1 MYRSDRDNT
10 LIAEL
15 YSGSVRGELLLETP
29 VTKAN
34 IERFIKKYFSV
45 LVSSNTSPDP
55 DQIERLRVYAKEFLD
70 NWTPRLQ
77 QIIKA
82 AGGNPDIFAYTSIS
96 QLNDIIANSQ
106 TSKTDEKK
114 AYKKAGD
121 TNIPVIKETDTYIA
135 YQPLNWEASRKYFG
149 ETRISLLDGETK
161 KGATWCTS
169 ASTPKHF
176 NEYVVKNRNRLLYF
190 IRKKD
195 DKLFAARSMRTDLPG
210 AVDKSFNI
218 WLKKVGSTM
227 KRIERITGSK
237 GYAEAKKLK
246 DKWQIRRFDY
256 EISTYLRD
264 LQPPRNYETRNQKNG
279 HVFGLLN
286 LFGELEPRNENIA
299 DYINF
304 VAFVVFNKEL
314 NYEIPSN

>member
-1 MYRSDRDNT
+1 
-10 LIAEL
+10 
-15 YSGSVRGELLLETP
+15 
-29 VTKAN
+29 
-34 IERFIKKYFSV
+34 
-45 LVSSNTSPDP
+45 
-55 DQIERLRVYAKEFLD
+55 
-70 NWTPRLQ
+70 
-77 QIIKA
+77 
-82 AGGNPDIFAYTSIS
+82 
-96 QLNDIIANSQ
+96 
-106 TSKTDEKK
+106 
-114 AYKKAGD
+114 
-121 TNIPVIKETDTYIA
+121 
-135 YQPLNWEASRKYFG
+135 
-149 ETRISLLDGETK
+149 
-161 KGATWCTS
+161 
-169 ASTPKHF
+169 
-176 NEYVVKNRNRLLYF
+176 
-190 IRKKD
+190 
-195 DKLFAARSMRTDLPG
+195 MRTDLPG